1 MPLAVQIVG
10 DIEFDRLE
18 KALQDVACRHES
30 LRTRFEGLGGS
41 VQAIVDSTPQL
52 KLERLASLELPQDI
66 NEQIRYSTR
75 KATEYHFQLAKEH
88 GIKAWLQPLNDD
100 SHLLMV
106 TLHHIVADGWSLANL
121 ISEFSQ
127 RYEDPSSRIPDL
139 PIQYADYVGWL
150 QNNRS
155 AIERSL
161 DWWKNSMAGAP
172 EKTPLAYDRA
182 RPSVATY
189 EGSELFAT
197 ISNETIGAI
206 KNLALETESTPYIVL
221 LSAFALFIQ
230 KAANT
235 EQVDEIVLG
244 TTVANRDLP
253 ELEPPI
259 GLFIN
264 MLPLRLAPSEPASVL
279 DLVKHVKA
287 VFLSA
292 HQHRD
297 VAFEQI
303 VEAINPPRAL
313 NHSPLFQITFDVQ
326 NQPAADL
333 TLGANCLQPITPTIT
348 NSKFDLSVTVEISE
362 SSPTVQWV
370 WNTSIFDKRTIEAW
384 AKNFNHC
391 IDQFVRAAIQPL
403 DQISGLAP
411 QLELEWINA
420 QKNNLKSKELPN
432 WIAMFEENVANRGNA
447 IAVKDEVQTFSYA
460 NL

>member
-1 MPLAVQIVG
+1 MKNLDTLISILQEAGIALRVDDVGNLVVKAPPGAMTAHLSSEIKSNKARLLDFLSAAESSRKRQRNRIDKSADVDRSLLSDAQKRLWFLHLLDSKSTAYNMPLAVQIVG

-172 EKTPLAYDRA
+172 EKTPLAYDLA
-182 RPSVATY
+182 RQSVAT
-189 EGSELFAT
+189 
-197 ISNETIGAI
+197 
-206 KNLALETESTPYIVL
+206 
-221 LSAFALFIQ
+221 
-230 KAANT
+230 
-235 EQVDEIVLG
+235 
-244 TTVANRDLP
+244 
-253 ELEPPI
+253 
-259 GLFIN
+259 
-264 MLPLRLAPSEPASVL
+264 
-279 DLVKHVKA
+279 
-287 VFLSA
+287 
-292 HQHRD
+292 
-297 VAFEQI
+297 
-303 VEAINPPRAL
+303 
-313 NHSPLFQITFDVQ
+313 
-326 NQPAADL
+326 
-333 TLGANCLQPITPTIT
+333 
-348 NSKFDLSVTVEISE
+348 
-362 SSPTVQWV
+362 
-370 WNTSIFDKRTIEAW
+370 
-384 AKNFNHC
+384 
-391 IDQFVRAAIQPL
+391 
-403 DQISGLAP
+403 
-411 QLELEWINA
+411 
-420 QKNNLKSKELPN
+420 
-432 WIAMFEENVANRGNA
+432 
-447 IAVKDEVQTFSYA
+447 
-460 NL
+460 